1 MKFLGAQPESMSSI
15 KHSITRSFII
25 VPLVATT
32 LSMSAFT
39 TAINSSVT
47 PTITSQDQQ
56 SISISPDAEPASAM
70 TDADLLKVKESE
82 EAAQIDAYFTQNGMP
97 LAGYG
102 MEMVTAADKHGIDWR
117 LIPAIAIR
125 ESTGGLHQCKSVTYS
140 PFGFGSCKIS
150 FKSYNDAIDNLA
162 TNLGGDNPNTAKA
175 YEDKTTD
182 EILARYNTVI
192 PGYTKQVEAIMT
204 NIAKVKVNNAQA

>member
-1 MKFLGAQPESMSSI
+1 MSSI

-39 TAINSSVT
+39 AAINTAVT
-47 PTITSQDQQ
+47 PTVSTDSTSV
-56 SISISPDAEPASAM
+56 SVSAEPASVQ
-70 TDADLLKVKESE
+70 TDADLAQVEREE
-82 EAAQIDAYFTQNGMP
+82 EAAKIDAYFTQNGMP

-102 MEMVTAADKHGIDWR
+102 MKMVTEAEKHDIDWR

-125 ESTGGLHQCKSVTYS
+125 ESSGGLHQCKSVSYS
-140 PFGFGSCKIS
+140 PFGFGSCRIS
-150 FKSYNDAIDNLA
+150 FKSYDSAIEVLA

-175 YEDKTTD
+175 YEGKDTKG
-182 EILARYNTVI
+182 ILNKYNPPSVVPQYANQVI
-192 PGYTKQVEAIMT
+192 SIMNKIDDMQVAT
-204 NIAKVKVNNAQA
+204 ATQV